1 MFTQND
7 AELIASR
14 QPQMFE
20 YVIRTQQGQLMD
32 VVYAK
37 DLFYDED
44 NNIAGIIGAF
54 IDISGRKKAEESLRQ
69 SLIQA
74 ISALSAAMVHRDLST
89 AGHEYAS
96 ATLPSPS
103 AASWGWM
110 NTSWKAWAWLP
121 WCMTSARSRF
131 RRKSSPATP
140 PESRGIRAGQ
150 AACRSQP

>member
-1 MFTQND
+1 
-7 AELIASR
+7 
-14 QPQMFE
+14 
-20 YVIRTQQGQLMD
+20 MD

-89 AGHEYAS
+89 AGHEVRVSDLAV
-96 ATLPSPS
+96 AIGRQLGLDEHQLEGLGLAAMVHDIGQIQIPSEILTRP
-103 AASWGWM
+103 
-110 NTSWKAWAWLP
+110 
-121 WCMTSARSRF
+121 
-131 RRKSSPATP
+131 PA
-140 PESRGIRAGQ
+140 
-150 AACRSQP
+150 